1 MRLLALDNSTHTGAA
16 FWVAPDK
23 RPVCWTW
30 HLRAADKFDI
40 GTRTWQLMGL
50 LDAFLDVQ
58 QAARTPVEAIAFEE
72 PFLPFKMSSDTFQ
85 TQVSTL
91 KLLISLGGT
100 VETVAKKWGIR
111 CVEVSTQ
118 QAKIA
123 LVGYGRKPKDAPP
136 TFNWKKEMRNAAT
149 RQGYTVADDNQADA
163 IAVGKVAFR
172 HLCGIEVL

>member
-23 RPVCWTW
+23 RPTCWTW

-40 GTRTWQLMGL
+40 GSRTWQLMSL
-50 LDAFLDVQ
+50 LEDFLEIQRAAGTPIDAL
-58 QAARTPVEAIAFEE
+58 AFEE

-100 VETVAKKWGIR
+100 VETVAKKWGLR
-111 CVEVSTQ
+111 CVEVATQ

-123 LVGYGRKPKDAPP
+123 MVGFGRAPKDRKDW
-136 TFNWKKEMRNAAT
+136 NWKQQMRIAAV
-149 RQGYTVADDNQADA
+149 RQGYAIADDNQADA
-163 IAVGKVAFR
+163 VAVGKVAYH
-172 HLCGIEVL
+172 HLLGVDV